1 MIYLYQII
9 FYRPILNVLVYFY
22 ETIAGH
28 DFGIAIILVTL
39 LIRLVLYP
47 LFHKG
52 AKHQMALQRLQP
64 KIKKIQ
70 ELHKNDKQKQTEAL
84 MGLYKEHGVNPF
96 LSIVLLV
103 VQLPILIALYRII
116 LSGLGAGG
124 IGSGLYSFI
133 PEPHAINALFL
144 GILDLKQRSIIL
156 VLLAALAQYFQSK
169 LAIYR
174 APNAGPPS
182 PAERMA
188 RQMVFIG
195 PIITVVIFY
204 NLPAGV
210 GLYWLISSLFSII
223 QQLIVNKHLRDK
235 YGE

>member
-1 MIYLYQII
+1 MIYLYQAI

-22 ETIAGH
+22 ETIAGR

-39 LIRLVLYP
+39 LIRFVLYP
-47 LFHKG
+47 LFHKS

-96 LSIVLLV
+96 LSIILLV
-103 VQLPILIALYRII
+103 VQLPILISLYQII
-116 LSGLGAGG
+116 LSGLRVGG

-133 PEPHAINALFL
+133 AAPQTINALFL
-144 GILDLKQRSIIL
+144 GIVNLKERSIIL
-156 VLLAALAQYFQSK
+156 VVLAAIAQYFQAR

-174 APNAGPPS
+174 APDAGPLS
-182 PAERMA
+182 PAEKMA
-188 RQMVFIG
+188 RQMVFLG
-195 PIITVVIFY
+195 PIITIVIFY

-210 GLYWLISSLFSII
+210 GLYWLISSLFSIV